1 LGNGTRLTSDWGL
14 EKVATFDDIRFVLV
28 GITHPGN
35 IGAAARA
42 MKTMGLLQLAL
53 VNPKQFPCA
62 EATVRAAGADEVLIQ
77 AWVGDNFTES
87 LQGCH
92 LVFGTSAR
100 RRSIA
105 WPTLTPRECAE
116 KIATT
121 AGKVA
126 LVFGREHAGLTNEEL
141 DRCHYLVQIPT
152 QTDFSSLNIA
162 AAVQI
167 LAYEIFIQQQDN
179 PSLKETHCPVS
190 AEVMLGFY
198 QHLEQTLVEIGFLD
212 PQKPKRL
219 TRRLQRLFNRAQPNN
234 LEINILRGIL
244 TAVQT
249 MEKLGK
255 SDCE

>member
-1 LGNGTRLTSDWGL
+1 M
-14 EKVATFDDIRFVLV
+14 ATLNDVRIVLV

-35 IGAAARA
+35 IGASARA

-62 EATVRAAGADEVLIQ
+62 EATVRAAGADDILTQ
-77 AWVGDNFTES
+77 AWVGTDFVES
-87 LQGCH
+87 LHGYH
-92 LVFGTSAR
+92 LIIGTSAR

-121 AGKVA
+121 VGKVA
-126 LVFGREHAGLTNEEL
+126 LVFGREQAGLTNQEL

-152 QTDFSSLNIA
+152 QTQFSSLNIA

-167 LAYEIFIQQQDN
+167 LAYEIFIQQQNDTV
-179 PSLKETHCPVS
+179 LKEAHCPAS

-219 TRRLQRLFNRAQPNN
+219 TRRLHRLFNRAQPNDV
-234 LEINILRGIL
+234 EINILRGIL
-244 TAVQT
+244 TAIQT
-249 MEKLGK
+249 RKNN
-255 SDCE
+255 